1 MDVVWDDLHSFL
13 CVSRSGSFLGA
24 AKELGVEHT
33 TVSRRLNRLE
43 RSLGR
48 ALLHRVAAV
57 LACLGKVISAS
68 SGWTRTELAE
78 LEPILDRR

>member
-43 RSLGR
+43 RILGT

-57 LACLGKVISAS
+57 LAWLGKVISAKFRMDAD
-68 SGWTRTELAE
+68 GTR
-78 LEPILDRR
+78 